1 MSRDDISCVW
11 VRCVENS
18 RSFFS
23 TTNNSRC
30 VSVLVCFEVCARVR
44 ACVTRRVFSRPLL
57 LCLLRSRLLLFCS
70 FVCLFVSNSE
80 TTCSRIALLACR
92 SFIVI
97 FGDIL
102 GVVLVRSLFCVEVR
116 SVLNTTLVGILVRLS
131 AALSGRRA
139 LIAGVDT

>member
-1 MSRDDISCVW
+1 MTIFRVCGCAAWRIREASFRRRTTPGAFPCWCVLK
-11 VRCVENS
+11 C
-18 RSFFS
+18 
-23 TTNNSRC
+23 
-30 VSVLVCFEVCARVR
+30 VR
-44 ACVTRRVFSRPLL
+44 ACVRHATGFFASSTAVPTPESSVSFL
-57 LCLLRSRLLLFCS
+57 